1 MDRHYYSPKERKA
14 NEGGCRFNVYRVNQL
29 IFKTDNNESSVTLL
43 LDTAMV
49 QVAGVHSNC
58 NMKIA

>member
-14 NEGGCRFNVYRVNQL
+14 NGGGCRFNVYRVNQL

-58 NMKIA
+58 NIK